1 MQNFNDTGV
10 GNANVLNFH
19 IDLSDLND
27 QLNNK

>member
-10 GNANVLNFH
+10 GNASVLNLH